1 MPVYNGTQS
10 IRPILFGG
18 KPEVIWL
25 AHMVFILKIRFPYN
39 QDGDSVRKR
48 TRRGVAENVRSV
60 TLNVQRDLGIDLSKN
75 DIVAI
80 DWGDSSEL
88 DYVISTANKNHTY
101 SISNSSDLTSNTSE
115 FEVKIYV
122 RNDKPTYY
130 PFTKYDDNPN
140 GYSIETSGIKFTER
154 YKGE

>member
-1 MPVYNGTQS
+1 MPVYNGTQP

-18 KPEVIWL
+18 KPDVIWL
-25 AHMVFILKIRFPYN
+25 AHMVFVLKIRFPYN
-39 QDGDSVRKR
+39 QENTASVR
-48 TRRGVAENVRSV
+48 RRSRREITENIKSV

-80 DWGDSSEL
+80 NWGDSSEL

-101 SISNSSDLTSNTSE
+101 SMNNSSDLDNNTSE
-115 FEVKIYV
+115 FEVKVYV

-130 PFTKYDDNPN
+130 PFAKYDDNPN
-140 GYSIETSGIKFTER
+140 GYSVETSGIKFAER
-154 YKGE
+154 YKG

>member
-1 MPVYNGTQS
+1 MPVYNGTQP

-39 QDGDSVRKR
+39 QGKTILKHKDIS
-48 TRRGVAENVRSV
+48 ENIKFV

-80 DWGDSSEL
+80 NWGDSIEL

-101 SISNSSDLTSNTSE
+101 SINNSSDLTNNTSE
-115 FEVKIYV
+115 YEVKVYV

-140 GYSIETSGIKFTER
+140 GYSIETSGIKFAER

>member
-1 MPVYNGTQS
+1 MPVYNGEQP

-25 AHMVFILKIRFPYN
+25 AHMVFVLKIRFPYN
-39 QDGDSVRKR
+39 QNAVIQRQRD
-48 TRRGVAENVRSV
+48 VAENIKSV

-101 SISNSSDLTSNTSE
+101 SIGNSSDLRNNSSE
-115 FEVKIYV
+115 YEVKIYV

-130 PFTKYDDNPN
+130 PFEKYNDNPN
-140 GYSIETSGIKFTER
+140 GYSIKTSGIRFAEK
-154 YKGE
+154 YKG